1 MSDRKQE
8 SFTLEIEAKKEI
20 AMIDETR
27 RSVSESKKV
36 DGGGGGTVLEIVKKQ
51 KTPLPKSNHRLLQ
64 Y

>member
-1 MSDRKQE
+1 MRRRCRE
-8 SFTLEIEAKKEI
+8 EIPAETEGLKEI

-36 DGGGGGTVLEIVKKQ
+36 DGGGEL
-51 KTPLPKSNHRLLQ
+51 

>member
-1 MSDRKQE
+1 MRRRCQE
-8 SFTLEIEAKKEI
+8 EIPAGTEGLKEI

-36 DGGGGGTVLEIVKKQ
+36 DGGGTVLEIVKYLKS
-51 KTPLPKSNHRLLQ
+51 PLPKSKHKLLQ

>member
-1 MSDRKQE
+1 MRRRCQE
-8 SFTLEIEAKKEI
+8 EIPAGTEGLKEI

-36 DGGGGGTVLEIVKKQ
+36 DGRGGGTVLEIVKKQ
-51 KTPLPKSNHRLLQ
+51 KTPLPKSKHKLLQ